1 MTSRIDTRTTSPA
14 ARRGGY
20 AVSVVVNL
28 VLLYVINVGPGW
40 QQLSF
45 LTDAFADVLVV
56 VNLSMLATLV
66 VNVVQIFHDPQWFV
80 ALGQLILS
88 AIALV
93 VAIRLLEV
101 WPFDFSAYSF
111 NWDAL
116 TRVLLWIA
124 VVGSIAG
131 MIASV
136 VQVVRVTVMTP
147 LER

>member
-20 AVSVVVNL
+20 VVSVVLNV

-40 QQLSF
+40 QQLPF
-45 LTDAFADVLVV
+45 LTAAFADVLAV
-56 VNLSMLATLV
+56 VNLSMIATLV
-66 VNVVQIFHDPQWFV
+66 VNVVQIFHDSQRFV
-80 ALGQLILS
+80 ALGQLLLS

-136 VQVVRVTVMTP
+136 VQVVRSTVMAP
-147 LER
+147 MER

>member
-1 MTSRIDTRTTSPA
+1 
-14 ARRGGY
+14 
-20 AVSVVVNL
+20 
-28 VLLYVINVGPGW
+28 
-40 QQLSF
+40 
-45 LTDAFADVLVV
+45 
-56 VNLSMLATLV
+56 MLATLV

-136 VQVVRVTVMTP
+136 VQVVRTTVMTP

>member
-1 MTSRIDTRTTSPA
+1 MTSRIDTRTTSPT

-20 AVSVVVNL
+20 VVSVVVNL

-40 QQLSF
+40 QRLPF
-45 LTDAFADVLVV
+45 LTDDFADVLVI
-56 VNLSMLATLV
+56 VNLSMLATLL
-66 VNVVQIFHDPQWFV
+66 VNVVQIFYDPQWFV
-80 ALGQLILS
+80 ALGQLVLS

-116 TRVLLWIA
+116 TRVILWIA

-136 VQVVRVTVMTP
+136 VRIARSTVMTP

>member
-40 QQLSF
+40 QQLPF

-66 VNVVQIFHDPQWFV
+66 VNVVQIFYDPQWFV
-80 ALGQLILS
+80 ALGQLVLS

-116 TRVLLWIA
+116 TRVILWIA

-136 VQVVRVTVMTP
+136 VRIARSTVMTP